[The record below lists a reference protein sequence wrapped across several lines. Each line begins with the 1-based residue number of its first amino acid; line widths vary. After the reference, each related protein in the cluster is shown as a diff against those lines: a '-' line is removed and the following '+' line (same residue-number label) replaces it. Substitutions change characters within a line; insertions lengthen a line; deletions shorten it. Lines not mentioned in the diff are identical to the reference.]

1 MTSRWRAAAACAT
14 LAGTLA
20 ASAYAQTTVAQ
31 QRKQAAE
38 EREAATSQPW
48 MNSSLSPDERADL
61 VLKQMTL
68 DEKID
73 LLHGN
78 GMPHTPNWQ
87 MPLTKD
93 ANGGAGYIVPIPR
106 LGLPAVNMSDAAYGV
121 RSSGE
126 NGRYSTALPSDL
138 GAASS
143 WDTGAACRYG
153 ALIGYELR
161 AQGYNMTLG
170 GGVDLAREPRDGRTF
185 EYQGEDPVL
194 AGDMVGNRIRCEGAQ
209 YVISDIKH
217 YALNDQETGRTVVS
231 ADIGKRAMRES
242 DLLAFQIGIEV
253 GHPDAVMCGYN
264 LVNDQYDCQ
273 NDYLLREVLKGD
285 WKFPG
290 FVDSDW
296 GATHSTVDAS
306 HAGLDHEEPMDTYY
320 GAPLKKAV
328 EDGQVSMAELND
340 HVHRMLR
347 SYFASGIVDH
357 PVQKSVI
364 NVERDLDIAQKV
376 EEGSIVLFK
385 NEDHLLPLDG
395 TRIRTV
401 ALIGAHADV
410 GMLSGGGSAQVDP
423 PGGNAIDPPGEG
435 ATHWQEHIWF
445 PTSPLRQLTIAMP
458 DSKVSYDPGTDT
470 AAAAALAKQ
479 SDVAIVFVQQWES
492 EGMDLATLALPDNQD
507 ALVEAVAAANPHT
520 IVVLETGSPALMPWA
535 DKVQGI
541 VEAWYGGSR
550 GATALARVLTGAV
563 NPSGK
568 TAITFPMS
576 DAELPHPVIPPLPAG
591 DRGAGS
597 EAVNAGTGKAK
608 YSIDYTEG
616 LKVGYKWYEAE
627 HKSVLFPFGFG
638 LSYTTFAYSGLHV
651 TPGDQTTVSFT
662 IKNTG
667 DRAGAEV
674 AEVYAMLPPSTDEP
688 PQRLVGFDKVMLQPG
703 ESRAL
708 TVPINPLALTV
719 YDPAKG
725 EMKIV
730 PGSYTFAVGGS
741 SVSEPLRQKVELGA
755 QVVSK

>member
-1 MTSRWRAAAACAT
+1 MTSRWRAAAASAT
-14 LAGTLA
+14 LAVALA
-20 ASAYAQTTVAQ
+20 GNAYAQTTIAQ
-31 QRKQAAE
+31 QRKQAADE
-38 EREAATSQPW
+38 HASASSWPW
-48 MNSSLSPDERADL
+48 MNTSLSPDERADL
-61 VLKQMTL
+61 VLKQMTV

-78 GMPHTPNWQ
+78 GMPHTSNWQ

-106 LGLPAVNMSDAAYGV
+106 LGIPAVNMSDAAYGV

-143 WDTGAACRYG
+143 WDTHAACDYG
-153 ALIGYELR
+153 TLIGYELR

-170 GGVDLAREPRDGRTF
+170 GGVDLAREPRNGRTF

-194 AGDMVGNRIRCEGAQ
+194 AGNMVGNRIRCEGAQ
-209 YVISDIKH
+209 YVLSDIKH
-217 YALNDQETGRTVVS
+217 YAMNDQETGRTVVS

-264 LVNDQYDCQ
+264 LVNNQYDCQ

-296 GATHSTVDAS
+296 GGTHSTVEAS
-306 HAGLDHEEPMDTYY
+306 HAGLDHQEPMDTYY
-320 GAPLKKAV
+320 GPALKKAV
-328 EDGQVSMAELND
+328 TDGQVSMAELND
-340 HVHRMLR
+340 HAHRMLR

-357 PVQKSVI
+357 PVEKSVI
-364 NVERDLDIAQKV
+364 DVERDLAVAQKV

-385 NEDHLLPLDG
+385 NENSILPLDPAKLK
-395 TRIRTV
+395 TV

-423 PGGNAIDPPGEG
+423 PGGNAISPAGEG

-458 DSKVSYDPGTDT
+458 AAKVSYDPGTDL
-470 AAAAALAKQ
+470 AAAVALAKQ

-492 EGMDLATLALPDNQD
+492 EGMDLPTLALPDNQD

-541 VEAWYGGSR
+541 VEAWYSGSR
-550 GATALARVLTGAV
+550 GATALARILTGAV
-563 NPSGK
+563 DPSGK
-568 TAITFPMS
+568 TAVTFPMS
-576 DAELPHPVIPPLPAG
+576 DAELPHLVIPPLPPG
-591 DRGAGS
+591 DEGAGS
-597 EAVNAGTGKAK
+597 QAVNAGTGKAK
-608 YSIDYTEG
+608 YSVEYTEG

-627 HKSVLFPFGFG
+627 HKKVLFPFGFG
-638 LSYTTFAYSGLHV
+638 LSYTTFAYSGLRV
-651 TPGDQTTVSFT
+651 SPGDKPTVSFT
-662 IKNTG
+662 VKNTG

-674 AEVYAMLPPSTDEP
+674 TEVYAMLPPSTDEP
-688 PQRLVGFDKVMLQPG
+688 PQRLIGFDKVMLQPG
-703 ESRAL
+703 ESREL

-719 YDPAKG
+719 YDEAKG
-725 EMKIV
+725 SMEIV
-730 PGSYTFAVGGS
+730 PGSYTIAVGGS
-741 SVSEPLRQKVELGA
+741 SVSEPLQQKVELGA
-755 QVVSK
+755 QAVSQ

>member
-1 MTSRWRAAAACAT
+1 MTSRWRAAASAT
-14 LAGTLA
+14 LAVAFA
-20 ASAYAQTTVAQ
+20 ASAFAQTTIAR
-31 QRKQAAE
+31 QRKQAADE
-38 EREAATSQPW
+38 HAAASSQPW
-48 MNSSLSPDERADL
+48 MNTSLSPDERADM

-78 GMPHTPNWQ
+78 GMPHTSNWQ

-106 LGLPAVNMSDAAYGV
+106 LGIPAVNMSDAAYGV

-143 WDTGAACRYG
+143 WDTHAACDYG

-170 GGVDLAREPRDGRTF
+170 GGVDLAREPRNGRTF

-194 AGDMVGNRIRCEGAQ
+194 AGNMVGNRIRCEGAQ
-209 YVISDIKH
+209 YVLSDIKH
-217 YALNDQETGRTVVS
+217 YAVNDQETGRTVVS

-242 DLLAFQIGIEV
+242 DLLAFQIGIQV
-253 GHPDAVMCGYN
+253 GHPNAVMCGYN
-264 LVNDQYDCQ
+264 LVNNQYDCQ

-296 GATHSTVDAS
+296 GGTHSTVDAS

-320 GAPLKKAV
+320 GPALKKAV
-328 EDGQVSMAELND
+328 EGGQVSMAELND
-340 HVHRMLR
+340 HAHRMLR

-357 PVQKSVI
+357 PVEKSVI
-364 NVERDLDIAQKV
+364 DVERDLDIAQKV

-385 NEDHLLPLDG
+385 NESNILPLDQAKLK
-395 TRIRTV
+395 TV
-401 ALIGAHADV
+401 AVIGAHADL

-423 PGGNAIDPPGEG
+423 PGGNAISPPGEG
-435 ATHWQEHIWF
+435 ATHWQEHVWF

-458 DSKVSYDPGTDT
+458 ASKVSYDPGTDV
-470 AAAAALAKQ
+470 AAAATLAKQ
-479 SDVAIVFVQQWES
+479 ADVAIVFVQQWES
-492 EGMDLATLALPDNQD
+492 EGMDLPTLALPDNQD

-541 VEAWYGGSR
+541 VEAWYSGSR
-550 GATALARVLTGAV
+550 GATALARILTGAV
-563 NPSGK
+563 DPSGK

-576 DAELPHPVIPPLPAG
+576 DAELPHLAIPTLPPG
-591 DRGAGS
+591 DEGAGS
-597 EAVNAGTGKAK
+597 QAVNSGTGKAK
-608 YSIDYTEG
+608 YSVDYTEG

-627 HKSVLFPFGFG
+627 HKKVLFPFGFG
-638 LSYTTFAYSGLHV
+638 LSYTTFAYSELHV
-651 TPGDQTTVSFT
+651 GPGDKPSVSFT
-662 IKNTG
+662 VKNTG

-688 PQRLVGFDKVMLQPG
+688 PQRLIGFDKVMLQPG
-703 ESRAL
+703 ESREL
-708 TVPINPLALTV
+708 TVPIDPLALAV
-719 YDPAKG
+719 YDEAKG

-730 PGSYTFAVGGS
+730 PGSYTIAVGGS
-741 SVSEPLRQKVELGA
+741 SVSEPLQQKVELSA